1 MLRMLIE
8 NSMFQNFNISRST
21 EYLRVELCHSTPG
34 VEVRSPETGVIF
46 TKVFLDHQGPVFG

>member
-46 TKVFLDHQGPVFG
+46 TRVFLDHQDPVFG